1 MGSQDTSGFAVE
13 IDLWCFLL
21 SSTSAKMRWEAV
33 TRRDDV
39 TWWDVWPIAHY
50 CVASGE
56 MITSTADCQRRKM
69 DRHVRAWTFIFISTW
84 VCSLESFVTE
94 DGLRVYNIQLWIFLF
109 VTSKSKETLWLC
121 VLGPASVMK
130 LSNEHI
136 HIDIKMNVQ
145 ARTRLSFLPRTR
157 QKVASRGEQS
167 TSPLMMIAS
176 RYHNAYCFCRAYN
189 NNKTRSFHDQ
199 LKLFSG

>member
-39 TWWDVWPIAHY
+39 TWWDVWPIAHN

-94 DGLRVYNIQLWIFLF
+94 DGLRVYNIQLCIFLF

-121 VLGPASVMK
+121 VLDWDSSRTQRDDVSNWRHAPRQIENVNQPDSASLFYIITGRRV
-130 LSNEHI
+130 
-136 HIDIKMNVQ
+136 
-145 ARTRLSFLPRTR
+145 APLPC
-157 QKVASRGEQS
+157 
-167 TSPLMMIAS
+167 I
-176 RYHNAYCFCRAYN
+176 
-189 NNKTRSFHDQ
+189 
-199 LKLFSG
+199 

>member
-39 TWWDVWPIAHY
+39 TWWDVWPIAHN

-94 DGLRVYNIQLWIFLF
+94 DGLRVYNIQLCIFLF

-121 VLGPASVMK
+121 VLG
-130 LSNEHI
+130 
-136 HIDIKMNVQ
+136 
-145 ARTRLSFLPRTR
+145 
-157 QKVASRGEQS
+157 VAPSWFDEKWTFSLFPFIFGQFCCF
-167 TSPLMMIAS
+167 PLK
-176 RYHNAYCFCRAYN
+176 YHPWGCF
-189 NNKTRSFHDQ
+189 
-199 LKLFSG
+199 FSI